1 MASHWS
7 SKSSLLSLCTF
18 LSLLLSVR
26 RAQATLTSTGF
37 TVTLNGVYY
46 FVSPFVA
53 GNTSIDASALSTA
66 ESVHGFYPVTVMD
79 EFTSTSEI
87 PAIVKNYTAIDDVFQ
102 EAFLQGEHFLF
113 SFRQKPHL
121 RGMPVPLGRSKTE
134 P

>member
-1 MASHWS
+1 
-7 SKSSLLSLCTF
+7 
-18 LSLLLSVR
+18 LLSVR

-37 TVTLNGVYY
+37 TVTLSGVYY

-53 GNTSIDASALSTA
+53 GNASVDASALSTA

-87 PAIVKNYTAIDDVFQ
+87 PAIAKNYTAIDDVFQ
-102 EAFLQGEHFLF
+102 EAFLQGERLPF
-113 SFRQKPHL
+113 SLHQKPRL
-121 RGMPVPLGRSKTE
+121 RRMPVPLGRSKTH